1 MQFKIYLVMNRTNF
15 KKYVGLTSRTVARR
29 FYEHS
34 INRKSAI
41 GLAIQKYGRDNFLV
55 VVIETCETLEK
66 ANEREKYWIAF
77 HDCIA
82 PSGYNRTSGGETYS
96 FSEETLHNMS
106 EGQKRRYSNPAEHEK
121 SSKAQKRRAQTPEGR
136 ADLLAASAKAK
147 ELAEIKRHERESQ
160 LPPKNPRKS
169 EAARNRAATPE
180 GHANIMKA
188 VAKSVASRAAKIAKK
203 NEVKDCGKIHA
214 IGG

>member
-1 MQFKIYLVMNRTNF
+1 MQFKIYLIINRLNF

-34 INRKSAI
+34 INRTSAI
-41 GLAIQKYGRDNFLV
+41 GLAIQKYGRDNFSIV
-55 VVIETCETLEK
+55 VLETCETLEK

-82 PSGYNRTSGGETYS
+82 PSGYNRTSGGETHS
-96 FSEETLHNMS
+96 FSEEALHNMS
-106 EGQKRRYSNPAEHEK
+106 EGQKRRYSNPEEHEK

-147 ELAEIKRHERESQ
+147 ELAEIKRRERERQ
-160 LPPKNPRKS
+160 LPPKNPKIS
-169 EAARNRAATPE
+169 EAAKNRAATPE

-188 VAKSVASRAAKIAKK
+188 VAKSIASRAAKHAK
-203 NEVKDCGKIHA
+203 NLTR
-214 IGG
+214 

>member
-1 MQFKIYLVMNRTNF
+1 MQIKIYLIMNRINF
-15 KKYVGLTSRTVARR
+15 KKYVGLTSRKVARR

-41 GLAIQKYGRDNFLV
+41 GLAIQKYGSDNFLIV
-55 VVIETCETLEK
+55 VLEVCETLEK
-66 ANEREKYWIAF
+66 ANEREKFWIAF

-82 PSGYNRTSGGETYS
+82 PNGYNRTDGGNTHS
-96 FSEETLHNMS
+96 FSEEALHNMS

-136 ADLLAASAKAK
+136 AELLAASAKAK
-147 ELAEIKRHERESQ
+147 ELAEIKRRERESQ
-160 LPPKNPRKS
+160 LPPKNPKKS
-169 EAARNRAATPE
+169 EATKKRAATPE

-188 VAKSVASRAAKIAKK
+188 VAKSVASRAAKRT
-203 NEVKDCGKIHA
+203 N
-214 IGG
+214 

>member
-1 MQFKIYLVMNRTNF
+1 MQFKIYLIMNRANF

-34 INRKSAI
+34 INSKSAI
-41 GLAIQKYGRDNFLV
+41 GLAIQKYGRNNFLV

-82 PSGYNRTSGGETYS
+82 PNGYNRTSGGETYS

-106 EGQKRRYSNPAEHEK
+106 KGQKRRYSNPVEHEK

-169 EAARNRAATPE
+169 EAAKNRAATPE

-203 NEVKDCGKIHA
+203 NEVKHCGEVHKA
-214 IGG
+214 CG